1 MRVISA
7 EPEVLG
13 PSQEEMI
20 NSTECEE
27 DTAPSPYS
35 ELIVSPKRNVKNIIN
50 HFINTTLFY
59 TKAKISNEII
69 IISFLQS

>member
-27 DTAPSPYS
+27 DTATSPYS

-50 HFINTTLFY
+50 HFINTT
-59 TKAKISNEII
+59 
-69 IISFLQS
+69 

>member
-27 DTAPSPYS
+27 GTATSPYS

-50 HFINTTLFY
+50 HFINTTLL
-59 TKAKISNEII
+59 KAKISNEII

>member
-27 DTAPSPYS
+27 DTATSPYS

-59 TKAKISNEII
+59 IQRQKY
-69 IISFLQS
+69 LMRL